1 MERVYTIDVARKV
14 ARVASE
20 QELVKRARS
29 GDSDAF
35 CQLARR
41 YERQIYWLA
50 LHYSRNPHDAEDLS
64 QEVWLKAYKNLAGF
78 RGEASFYT
86 WLRQI
91 MVNTFLNH
99 KRSAMA
105 EIDSVRIDEPESG
118 DESGLYAS
126 DFNLEDQVTNRIL
139 AERVMHA
146 LGELTDQ
153 QRLIFLLKHR
163 EGMTYEEISSA
174 LGCTTGTVKKSL
186 FRAVMKLRERLG
198 AARPAAASEGC

>member
-14 ARVASE
+14 ARVTSE
-20 QELVKRARS
+20 HELVKRARS
-29 GDSDAF
+29 GESDAF

-41 YERQIYWLA
+41 YERKVYWLA

-99 KRSAMA
+99 KRNAMT
-105 EIDSVRIDEPESG
+105 EMETIRIEEPEAG
-118 DESGLYAS
+118 NESAYAS
-126 DFNLEDQVTNRIL
+126 AFNLEDEVTNRIL
-139 AERVMHA
+139 AEKVMRA

-163 EGMTYEEISSA
+163 EGMTYEEISSS
-174 LGCTTGTVKKSL
+174 LGCTAGTVKKSL
-186 FRAVMKLRERLG
+186 FRAVMKLREKLG
-198 AARPAAASEGC
+198 AVREAAGEGC

>member
-14 ARVASE
+14 ARVTSE

-91 MVNTFLNH
+91 TVNTFLNH
-99 KRSAMA
+99 KRVAMP
-105 EIDSVRIDEPESG
+105 EMESIRMEEPGAAGESNAF
-118 DESGLYAS
+118 AS
-126 DFNLEDQVTNRIL
+126 RFDLEDQVTNLIL
-139 AERVMHA
+139 AEKVMQA

-153 QRLIFLLKHR
+153 QRIIFLLKHR

-174 LGCTTGTVKKSL
+174 LGCTAGTVKKSL
-186 FRAVMKLRERLG
+186 FRAVMKLREKLG
-198 AARPAAASEGC
+198 AVREAASEGC

>member
-14 ARVASE
+14 ARVTSE
-20 QELVKRARS
+20 HELVKRARS

-41 YERQIYWLA
+41 YERQVYWLA

-91 MVNTFLNH
+91 TINTFLNH
-99 KRSAMA
+99 KRGAMPEMESIRA
-105 EIDSVRIDEPESG
+105 EEMEAGNESNA
-118 DESGLYAS
+118 YAS
-126 DFNLEDQVTNRIL
+126 AFNLEDDVTNRIL
-139 AERVMHA
+139 AEKVMDA

-163 EGMTYEEISSA
+163 EGMTYEEISSS
-174 LGCTTGTVKKSL
+174 LGCSAGAVKKSL
-186 FRAVMKLRERLG
+186 FRAVMKLREKLG
-198 AARPAAASEGC
+198 AVREAAGEGC

>member
-1 MERVYTIDVARKV
+1 MSRVYTIDVARKV
-14 ARVASE
+14 TGVTSE
-20 QELVKRARS
+20 HELVKRARS

-35 CQLARR
+35 CQLARLH
-41 YERQIYWLA
+41 ERKVYWLA

-91 MVNTFLNH
+91 TINTFLNH
-99 KRSAMA
+99 KRSAMPEMESISMQETEA
-105 EIDSVRIDEPESG
+105 ALDS
-118 DESGLYAS
+118 LAS
-126 DFNLEDQVTNRIL
+126 LDLEDQVASRIL
-139 AERVMHA
+139 AQRVMEA
-146 LGELTDQ
+146 LGELTSQ

-174 LGCTTGTVKKSL
+174 IGCAVGTVKKSL
-186 FRAVMKLRERLG
+186 FRAVMKLREKLG
-198 AARPAAASEGC
+198 AQAAAGEGC

>member
-14 ARVASE
+14 ARVTSE
-20 QELVKRARS
+20 HELVKRARS
-29 GDSDAF
+29 GESDAF

-41 YERQIYWLA
+41 YERKVYWLA

-64 QEVWLKAYKNLAGF
+64 QEVWLKAYKNLEGF

-99 KRSAMA
+99 KRNAMT
-105 EIDSVRIDEPESG
+105 EMETIRIEEPEAG
-118 DESGLYAS
+118 NESAYAS
-126 DFNLEDQVTNRIL
+126 AFNLEDEVTNRIL
-139 AERVMHA
+139 AEKVMRA

-163 EGMTYEEISSA
+163 EGMTYEEISSS
-174 LGCTTGTVKKSL
+174 LGCTAGTVKKSL
-186 FRAVMKLRERLG
+186 FRAVMKLREKLG
-198 AARPAAASEGC
+198 AVSPAAAGEG